1 MEQHVVYL
9 ALGSNLGNRAANL
22 REAIAS
28 LPPQV
33 EVKARSAVYETPP
46 IGFADQDMFLNQVIR
61 GETYLQPEL
70 LLKHLKRLEIALG
83 RKPSFENGPR
93 LIDMDILFYDDL
105 VLYST
110 ALTIPHPRLHERGF
124 VLVPLLDIAAELEH
138 PVKKKSVRELALFA
152 DVSGIRKFDQ

>member
-1 MEQHVVYL
+1 
-9 ALGSNLGNRAANL
+9 
-22 REAIAS
+22 
-28 LPPQV
+28 
-33 EVKARSAVYETPP
+33 VYETPP

-152 DVSGIRKFDQ
+152 DVSGIRKFGE

>member
-22 REAIAS
+22 KEAIAS
-28 LPPQV
+28 LPPQL
-33 EVKARSAVYETPP
+33 EVKAKSAVYETPP

-152 DVSGIRKFDQ
+152 DVSGIRKFGE